1 LLANLIN
8 QLMDEVITRVAA
20 LGLPGVLLVVTMA
33 ATGLAG
39 GAAITKALA
48 ALGRP
53 FGMIGGIAA
62 LGIAGLV
69 AEALS
74 KYGIDSLLTGIYI
87 ERKKKEPLF
96 KLCQEIDSL
105 PISSDLKRKLK
116 DALDCTK

>member
-1 LLANLIN
+1 
-8 QLMDEVITRVAA
+8 
-20 LGLPGVLLVVTMA
+20 MA

>member
-1 LLANLIN
+1 
-8 QLMDEVITRVAA
+8 MDEVFRKVAA

-39 GAAITKALA
+39 GAAITTALA
-48 ALGRP
+48 ALGGP

-62 LGIAGLV
+62 LGVAGLV

-74 KYGIDSLLTGIYI
+74 KYGIDGLLTGVYI
-87 ERKKKEPLF
+87 ERKKKEPLS
-96 KLCQEIDSL
+96 KLCQEIDNL

-116 DALDCTK
+116 DALGCNDNMCV